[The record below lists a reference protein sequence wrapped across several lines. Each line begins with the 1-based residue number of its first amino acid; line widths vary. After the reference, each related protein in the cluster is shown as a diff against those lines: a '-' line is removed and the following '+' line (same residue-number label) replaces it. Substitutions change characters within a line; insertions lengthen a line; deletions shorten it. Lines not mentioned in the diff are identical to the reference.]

1 MRAMNFLLQTVLGEC
16 EMRKKRVLRDLIL
29 SNRRQNFLDAFYCI
43 AALNKNAERKKARP
57 QTGFSYRAKLAA
69 RAA

>member
-1 MRAMNFLLQTVLGEC
+1 MNFLLQTVLGEC
-16 EMRKKRVLRDLIL
+16 EMRKKPVLRDLIL

-43 AALNKNAERKKARP
+43 DALDKNAERKARP

-69 RAA
+69 REA